1 MAMQK
6 NDSPI
11 ERAAREFRWSFV
23 LSALAYILLGL
34 FLVIWPDASMNVLC
48 YLIGSVLTLYGFFNI
63 FSFIFGRD
71 RSFSIELVIGVV
83 TAAIGI
89 FSLVSPN
96 TIRDILSI
104 LLGLIVVIDSLIGI
118 KRAFSLKELGLA
130 PWWVLLLLSLA
141 SALLGVLF
149 MIRKELFGE
158 ALLIVVGIV
167 LMYEGISDLV
177 MIMQISVLGK
187 RLKKGLSSIVRDDA
201 NIIDADT
208 PDGQA

>member
-1 MAMQK
+1 MAKQK
-6 NDSPI
+6 GKGPI
-11 ERAAREFRWSFV
+11 ERAVREFRWSFV
-23 LSALAYILLGL
+23 ITAVAYILLGL

-48 YLIGSVLTLYGFFNI
+48 YLIGGVLTLYGFFNI

-118 KRAFSLKELGLA
+118 KRAFSLKELDLA
-130 PWWVLLLLSLA
+130 SWWVFLLLSLA
-141 SALLGVLF
+141 SAMLGVLF

-177 MIMQISVLGK
+177 TIIQISVLGK
-187 RLKKGLSSIVRDDA
+187 RLKKAIGSIVQDGS

-208 PDGQA
+208 PDSQS

>member
-1 MAMQK
+1 MAKQK
-6 NDSPI
+6 GKGPI
-11 ERAAREFRWSFV
+11 GRAVREFRWSFV
-23 LSALAYILLGL
+23 ITAVAYILLGL

-48 YLIGSVLTLYGFFNI
+48 YLIGGVLTLYGFFNI

-118 KRAFSLKELGLA
+118 KRAFSLKELDLA
-130 PWWVLLLLSLA
+130 SWWVFLLLSLA
-141 SALLGVLF
+141 SAMLGVLF

-177 MIMQISVLGK
+177 TIIQISVLGK
-187 RLKKGLSSIVRDDA
+187 RLKKAIGSIVQDGS

-208 PDGQA
+208 PDSQS